1 MPGKHA
7 VRHLLQWKNNSDLI
21 NTSKS
26 VRRGHREDAG
36 GVGDHG
42 GGLREGGS
50 GGPGEPHH
58 LHLRPQDPALSRD
71 GQPGRRGDELLSGVF
86 FMGSDG

>member
-1 MPGKHA
+1 MTFLTHFEKCERAPG
-7 VRHLLQWKNNSDLI
+7 Q
-21 NTSKS
+21 
-26 VRRGHREDAG
+26 DAG

-58 LHLRPQDPALSRD
+58 LHLRSQDPALSRD
-71 GQPGRRGDELLSGVF
+71 GQPGRRGEMSRCEELLSGVF